1 MDFHWLTPVATSRRN
16 RHRGPRR
23 PPTPKKRNTPMPI
36 KITLEDGTTRE
47 LPDGFP
53 TTQAELDAIRD
64 RALAPKLQRI
74 SELEATVQT
83 LTSEKEAIQFTRD
96 ERDKEFDEL
105 AAKYAE
111 AERTLLVQQGADA
124 KGVPAKWLRGD
135 DKAALEASADEWL
148 ADARGV
154 VPGAGSGDGAGGYV
168 GSAGTGDESPARPS
182 FEEAKQRAYERA
194 KNQRKGALA

>member
-1 MDFHWLTPVATSRRN
+1 
-16 RHRGPRR
+16 
-23 PPTPKKRNTPMPI
+23 MPI
-36 KITLEDGTTRE
+36 KITLEDGTTRD

-74 SELEATVQT
+74 SELEDTVQT
-83 LTSEKEAIQFTRD
+83 LISEKESAVAQV
-96 ERDKEFDEL
+96 
-105 AAKYAE
+105 AE
-111 AERTLLVQQGADA
+111 KDQQITALSTQIGEKDRALLVAEVAHA

-135 DKAALEASADEWL
+135 DRAALEASADEWL

-154 VPGAGSGDGAGGYV
+154 GGGGEGDSGGGTGDGGGAGGYV

>member
-1 MDFHWLTPVATSRRN
+1 
-16 RHRGPRR
+16 
-23 PPTPKKRNTPMPI
+23 MPI
-36 KITLEDGTTRE
+36 KITFEDGTTRD

-74 SELEATVQT
+74 SELEGTVQT
-83 LTSEKEAIQFTRD
+83 LISEKEAIQLTRD
-96 ERDKEFDEL
+96 ERDKEYDEL

-111 AERTLLVQQGADA
+111 AERTLLVQQVAHA

-135 DKAALEASADEWL
+135 DRAALEASADEWL

-154 VPGAGSGDGAGGYV
+154 GGGGEGDSGGGTGDGGGAGGYV